1 MNSYKLNP
9 KESLSCSTHE
19 FVFYLEG
26 IGTTLNHF
34 LPRDSDWALIPA
46 KAAGSMNCGYGS
58 KNWDQGTGSRGMQKA
73 DLGVGRTVLFS
84 LLQPTVTSVDMPSA
98 EAFLSTGTSV
108 QGKATSSGTFVEL
121 Q

>member
-1 MNSYKLNP
+1 
-9 KESLSCSTHE
+9 
-19 FVFYLEG
+19 
-26 IGTTLNHF
+26 
-34 LPRDSDWALIPA
+34 
-46 KAAGSMNCGYGS
+46 
-58 KNWDQGTGSRGMQKA
+58 MQKA